1 MPKNFY
7 VIQNHID
14 IYTVGN
20 MWGTNVR
27 PKLRGQEVSSLIY
40 AYLRCHDVKVRT
52 KISVF
57 FTLYRNAFFFV

>member
-1 MPKNFY
+1 MPQNFY
-7 VIQNHID
+7 VLRNHID
-14 IYTVGN
+14 VYVVCS

-40 AYLRCHDVKVRT
+40 VYLRCHDVKVRI

-57 FTLYRNAFFFV
+57 YILQ